1 IRFPRGTSIVE
12 ILSNRYGRPVLL
24 KYRETEKTDFK
35 IKKLNLDIEFL
46 QTCKNYNIIPK
57 FLQFKVYN
65 HRFTDT
71 KIYRSWLFKLLNYEI
86 RQKTKQL
93 AHESGKYPLLLQ
105 NLRNL
110 TSFLDFNC
118 LKGLLTRNNDKD
130 LVRIKT
136 RHLRKLHN
144 LGLTPEYEVDSSKV
158 IFNYSN
164 RNFSEDETK
173 LLSLGL
179 DFALPCKSP
188 SFADHFLAF
197 ERLCH
202 TVNNCQIIDNSE
214 SAKLKVFEKIASL
227 ANETFYDFKRHTH
240 WLPSFS
246 KAKYNA
252 LKSLKEDP
260 NIIITRP
267 DKGKG
272 VVILERNEYIT
283 K

>member
-1 IRFPRGTSIVE
+1 MTAVCG
-12 ILSNRYGRPVLL
+12 G
-24 KYRETEKTDFK
+24 
-35 IKKLNLDIEFL
+35 LNVWMSF
-46 QTCKNYNIIPK
+46 
-57 FLQFKVYN
+57 FKVYN

-93 AHESGKYPLLLQ
+93 ALES
-105 NLRNL
+105 
-110 TSFLDFNC
+110 
-118 LKGLLTRNNDKD
+118 
-130 LVRIKT
+130 
-136 RHLRKLHN
+136 
-144 LGLTPEYEVDSSKV
+144 EYEVDSSKV

-164 RNFSEDETK
+164 RNLSEDETK

-188 SFADHFLAF
+188 SFADNFLAF

-202 TVNNCQIIDNSE
+202 TVNNCQILDNSE

-227 ANETFYDFKRHTH
+227 ANDTFYDFKRHRH

-272 VVILERNEYIT
+272 VVILERNEYVT
-283 K
+283 KVNILLSDLT